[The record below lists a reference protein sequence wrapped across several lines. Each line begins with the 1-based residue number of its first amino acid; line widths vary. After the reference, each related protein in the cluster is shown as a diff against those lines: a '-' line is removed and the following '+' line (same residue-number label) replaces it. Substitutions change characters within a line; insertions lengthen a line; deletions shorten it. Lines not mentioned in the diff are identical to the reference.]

1 MVMEMST
8 FFQAYVQAVTHNL
21 FLILLLICVAAD
33 TLFGCL
39 RAARFRCWNS
49 SIGIDGG
56 IRKVTMVLSIVILA
70 LVDQLVGLDLIGHL
84 PEVVVSAL
92 GAIGINA
99 IGLAEFFAIVYIMYE
114 ASSILKNLLL
124 CGVPL
129 WAGLQDKLAKWV
141 DQMTDESSVSVSET
155 LAQSERKQIPKNKA

>member
-70 LVDQLVGLDLIGHL
+70 
-84 PEVVVSAL
+84 
-92 GAIGINA
+92 
-99 IGLAEFFAIVYIMYE
+99 
-114 ASSILKNLLL
+114 
-124 CGVPL
+124 
-129 WAGLQDKLAKWV
+129 
-141 DQMTDESSVSVSET
+141 
-155 LAQSERKQIPKNKA
+155 